1 MKQCADILSAMFW
14 ESPGEISET
23 RLENTYLGRRG
34 RRDKEGILD
43 VKLLFNNDCRV
54 NIELQIKNIPAWD
67 KRSLFYL
74 SRMYVEGM
82 HAGEDYA
89 LLKKCI
95 VICVLGFS
103 WDAYPGYHKVYSL
116 RDQEGRLYSDQF
128 EIHVIELNKELTGH
142 RLDDWVRLF
151 RAEHREDLH
160 MIHSENPG
168 IMEAVKEVM
177 TMNLGARLRALYEE
191 HMRIKRDRIYLRNI
205 AINEG
210 KSIGKAMGMT
220 EGLEQGRAQ
229 GLEQGHQQGLEQG
242 LQQGRQQG
250 LEQGKNIG
258 DLKRRRQDILEL
270 LEDLGETPQDILS
283 RIYAEEDTGVLR
295 HWHKAAAKANSYE
308 EFRDAMIS
316 HHQL

>member
-1 MKQCADILSAMFW
+1 
-14 ESPGEISET
+14 
-23 RLENTYLGRRG
+23 
-34 RRDKEGILD
+34 
-43 VKLLFNNDCRV
+43 
-54 NIELQIKNIPAWD
+54 
-67 KRSLFYL
+67 
-74 SRMYVEGM
+74 
-82 HAGEDYA
+82 
-89 LLKKCI
+89 
-95 VICVLGFS
+95 
-103 WDAYPGYHKVYSL
+103 
-116 RDQEGRLYSDQF
+116 
-128 EIHVIELNKELTGH
+128 
-142 RLDDWVRLF
+142 
-151 RAEHREDLH
+151 

-308 EFRDAMIS
+308 EFRDAIIS